1 MMLGNGIPQFV
12 PGTSADVGVWSG
24 VVAAVV
30 LVVVLAFAVWTYM
43 RSRPIRHV
51 ADERRIEL
59 PKAA

>member
-1 MMLGNGIPQFV
+1 MMFGIGIPTFT
-12 PGTSADVGVWSG
+12 PATSADGSVWSG

-30 LVVVLAFAVWTYM
+30 LAVVLAFAVWTYM

-51 ADERRIEL
+51 ADERMVEL